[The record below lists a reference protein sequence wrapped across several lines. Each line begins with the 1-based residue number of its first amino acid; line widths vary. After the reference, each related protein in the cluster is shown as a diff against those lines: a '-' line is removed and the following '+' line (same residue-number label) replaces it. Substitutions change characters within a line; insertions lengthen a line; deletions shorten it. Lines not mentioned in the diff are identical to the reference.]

1 MLSLTRVAAISSG
14 DRDAAITRRSPPV
27 EIQVSAVERQ
37 QVLAALERLQTK
49 LAQKEEWG
57 HSQTL
62 GALRDTLQ
70 RPLLAHILTLQH
82 SVRQL
87 RDQLN
92 NLPGNSCNDFS
103 FSRKGQLIVSLA
115 PPTTSSLQAPP
126 PQSSA
131 LAPPPQAS
139 VLANGS
145 ASLSPEQLQ
154 RWIQSISKDQVVEV
168 VSLSRPAAGGLG
180 FSVAALRSEG
190 TQRGFF
196 IKHIQPGGVAQSGGV
211 RQRLRRGVDR
221 PPLPSMIL
229 CNARS
234 LKSKADELRFNT
246 RTWLQEGVPDSL
258 IALDGSFLV
267 RSDRNANSGN
277 SKGEG
282 TFVFVNQ
289 KDGRLKE
296 MDRIL
301 VMNGSPLDPELS
313 QQGALIL
320 LQQPAPTLELL
331 VARDRPPHASPL
343 QPTPTWE
350 HVEEVEL
357 VNDGSGLGFGIVG
370 GRTSGV
376 VVRTLVPNSVA
387 DKDGRLRTGDHIL
400 RIGATPTGGLTSDQV
415 VRVLQGCG
423 SRVTMLIA
431 REPRS
436 QSPAPT
442 QPPPPPSS
450 APIYTPPPPP
460 ACPPNLPLKEGQS
473 LGISIIGYNALT
485 SQDAVGVFVKHV
497 VPGSAADQSGNIRVH
512 DRLIA
517 LDGVSLQGFTNQE
530 VLEVMKE
537 ARQEVQLSLVRK
549 TRTLERSL
557 DRVERESSRVSLKRS
572 LEVRTR
578 SSDLNRTSVTTDVKS
593 KWEQALGPQ
602 YHVMIVELDPVIE
615 DDAELQKYSK
625 EVIAKEV
632 TEAGMFSVQIDT
644 TQDITSQ
651 EQCSIVLR
659 YVKDTVQERLL
670 AVVKCEATTG
680 QYFVQMLADVM
691 EKYKLEISN
700 CISNA
705 TDGASNMQGQ
715 YRGFATLLSS
725 KAPNQVHVWCYAHVL
740 NLVLTDTT
748 AVSISSGTLFSL
760 LNDIAVFF
768 RESYQR
774 MNVWEQGSQDS
785 RHRRLSMIG
794 ETRWWAKDVA
804 LKKIFGSFAKPEQC
818 VYVDV
823 LRTLEVIEAKENL
836 KSSVRVKA
844 RGYLESLMRYETVLT
859 AQLFLRI
866 FEVTTPLSKYLQ
878 THGLDI
884 LYNLLTDAYHILGLG
899 YKFLLTLPVTQV
911 ACERSFSILK
921 YIKNRLR
928 SNSSQEHLEAFM
940 LMATEKDILMSL
952 DSDCL
957 LPIHTMRLGVEL
969 DSFDGHHYISSLA
982 PGGALDTHGLIHP
995 EDELLEVNGV
1005 QLYGKSRREAVAFL
1019 REVPPPFTL
1028 VCCRHLDLENHL
1040 EPEQWR
1046 TTPNVEEIELKLS
1059 SLLSS
1064 KMDVKDKQQDP
1075 PAPPHSS
1082 RLEKDEEAE
1091 EEGELALW
1099 SPDIQMLELQK
1110 ESDQGLGFS
1119 ILDYQDPVDPGS
1131 CVMVIRSLVASG
1143 AAERQG
1149 CLLPGDQ
1156 LVSVNQTLLE
1166 QLSLA
1171 QAVEV
1176 LKSAPPGPVRLGVR
1190 KPLVVRCVGL

>member
-1 MLSLTRVAAISSG
+1 MY
-14 DRDAAITRRSPPV
+14 DPV
-27 EIQVSAVERQ
+27 PADYVCVPVSAVERQ

-62 GALRDTLQ
+62 GALRDTLHH
-70 RPLLAHILTLQH
+70 PLLAHILTLQH

-92 NLPGNSCNDFS
+92 NLPGNTCNDFS

-196 IKHIQPGGVAQSGGV
+196 IKHIQPGGVAQ
-211 RQRLRRGVDR
+211 R
-221 PPLPSMIL
+221 
-229 CNARS
+229 
-234 LKSKADELRFNT
+234 
-246 RTWLQEGVPDSL
+246 
-258 IALDGSFLV
+258 
-267 RSDRNANSGN
+267 
-277 SKGEG
+277 
-282 TFVFVNQ
+282 
-289 KDGRLKE
+289 DGRLKE

-343 QPTPTWE
+343 QATPTWE
-350 HVEEVEL
+350 YVEEVEL

-431 REPRS
+431 REARS

-460 ACPPNLPLKEGQS
+460 ACPPNMPLCRVSKTFNLEGYEVHDVCLSRKEGQS

-578 SSDLNRTSVTTDVKS
+578 SSDLNRTSVTTVASCPAPKPSHTKRTPGDEELLSEQDVKS

-625 EVIAKEV
+625 
-632 TEAGMFSVQIDT
+632 
-644 TQDITSQ
+644 
-651 EQCSIVLR
+651 
-659 YVKDTVQERLL
+659 
-670 AVVKCEATTG
+670 
-680 QYFVQMLADVM
+680 
-691 EKYKLEISN
+691 
-700 CISNA
+700 
-705 TDGASNMQGQ
+705 
-715 YRGFATLLSS
+715 
-725 KAPNQVHVWCYAHVL
+725 
-740 NLVLTDTT
+740 
-748 AVSISSGTLFSL
+748 
-760 LNDIAVFF
+760 
-768 RESYQR
+768 
-774 MNVWEQGSQDS
+774 
-785 RHRRLSMIG
+785 
-794 ETRWWAKDVA
+794 
-804 LKKIFGSFAKPEQC
+804 
-818 VYVDV
+818 
-823 LRTLEVIEAKENL
+823 
-836 KSSVRVKA
+836 
-844 RGYLESLMRYETVLT
+844 
-859 AQLFLRI
+859 
-866 FEVTTPLSKYLQ
+866 
-878 THGLDI
+878 
-884 LYNLLTDAYHILGLG
+884 
-899 YKFLLTLPVTQV
+899 
-911 ACERSFSILK
+911 
-921 YIKNRLR
+921 
-928 SNSSQEHLEAFM
+928 
-940 LMATEKDILMSL
+940 
-952 DSDCL
+952 L

-969 DSFDGHHYISSLA
+969 DSFDGHHYVSSLA

-1028 VCCRHLDLENHL
+1028 VCCRHLDLENHQ

-1046 TTPNVEEIELKLS
+1046 TTPNVEESLTRPMIARQTEMPHEASCRDLS
-1059 SLLSS
+1059 EPGSGN
-1064 KMDVKDKQQDP
+1064 P

-1082 RLEKDEEAE
+1082 RLEKEEAE

-1131 CVMVIRSLVASG
+1131 CVMVVRSLVASG

-1176 LKSAPPGPVRLGVR
+1176 LKSAPPGPVRLGIR
-1190 KPLVVRCVGL
+1190 KPLTPSERQTDIRSLDRLSVSLTHTLSVPKVTHTLPVSKGFGDGSILPEDLREAAQEEEELVLDGGLPRYSSLVTSDLLVREELEMTVDDYTKEISVKILSAEYQNISGSHYVSLTEQQSVDSEADSELTLTDTDTESVSTQAPLLHRPLHLYRGHSPKREDGEGEETPAFSHWGPPRRVEVWLEPGQSLGISIVGGHHVIKRLRNGEELRGIFIKQVLPNSPAAQTNRLKTGDKILEV